1 MLINGKTN
9 GSNGFH
15 KMEFASEEDL
25 KARLETGDLLET
37 PDQMSEEYIKG
48 LKRIL
53 TVSAD
58 TELISAPSYTRAAQH
73 APTINAFVS
82 AMAIVQDELG
92 HANIAYRLLEDLG
105 FDKEELLYGREPHQF
120 KHPYA
125 FDVPLDSWVEL
136 VCANALYDRAGYVL
150 LGDIYQH
157 TTFAPWKRGLVKVDR
172 EENFHLR
179 HGETWIK
186 KICESESGRAEVQQ
200 TVDWM
205 LPMVMEWFGLP
216 DDKKKHKEQLSYGI
230 KGSSNDTLRQVWLS
244 TGVSFCESVGITL
257 PVHWVPASSPP
268 EGGEVKEGYYELDYP
283 FPCEFDEDEKHWLM
297 EEGEIGWDQ
306 VMRRWKARGPANREF
321 VEQIQHGHKE
331 LEKMLEVA

>member
-1 MLINGKTN
+1 MANNGKL
-9 GSNGFH
+9 H
-15 KMEFASEEDL
+15 FASEESL
-25 KARLETGDLLET
+25 KARLEGGELVET
-37 PDQMSEEYIKG
+37 PDQMSEEYVLG

-58 TELISAPSYTRAAQH
+58 TELMSAPAYYYAATK

-82 AMAIVQDELG
+82 AMAIIQDELG

-105 FDKEELLYGREPHQF
+105 FDKEELLYERQPHEF

-150 LGDIYQH
+150 LGDVYKH

-179 HGETWIK
+179 HGETWMR
-186 KICESESGRAEVQQ
+186 KICESESGREEVQRA
-200 TVDWM
+200 VDWM
-205 LPMVMEWFGLP
+205 FPMVMEWFGLP
-216 DDKKKHKEQLSYGI
+216 DDKKKHTEQLSYGL

-244 TGVSFCESVGITL
+244 TGVPFCEEIGLKL
-257 PVHWVPASSPP
+257 PVHWTPP
-268 EGGEVKEGYYELDYP
+268 STLPLEGGGSGGKFELDYP
-283 FPCEFDEDEKHWLM
+283 FPCQFDAQEKRWLM
-297 EEGEIGWDQ
+297 AEGEIGWDQ
-306 VMRRWKARGPANREF
+306 VMKRWKARGPKNEEF
-321 VEQIQHGHKE
+321 VERIQHGHKE
-331 LEKMLEVA
+331 LQKMMNVVQ

>member
-1 MLINGKTN
+1 MSTDGLNG
-9 GSNGFH
+9 NGFN
-15 KMEFASEEDL
+15 KMQFASEEEL
-25 KARLETGDLLET
+25 KRRIEAGDLIET
-37 PDQMSEEYIKG
+37 PDQMSEEYIRG

-58 TELISAPSYTRAAQH
+58 TELISAPSYARAAKH

-82 AMAIVQDELG
+82 AMAIIQDELG

-105 FDKEELLYGREPHQF
+105 FDKEELLYGRRPHEF

-150 LGDIYQH
+150 LGDIYKH

-179 HGETWIK
+179 HGETWIR
-186 KICESESGRAEVQQ
+186 KICESESGRMEVQDA
-200 TVDWM
+200 VDWM
-205 LPMVMEWFGLP
+205 FPMVMEWFGLP
-216 DDKKKHKEQLSYGI
+216 DEKKKHTEQLSYGI

-244 TGVSFCESVGITL
+244 TGVAFCESVGLKL
-257 PVHWVPASSPP
+257 PVHRNEATQKYDL
-268 EGGEVKEGYYELDYP
+268 EYP
-283 FPCEFDEDEKHWLM
+283 FPCQFDEAEKRWLM
-297 EEGEIGWDQ
+297 AEGEIGWDQ
-306 VMRRWKARGPANREF
+306 VLKRWKSRGPSNKEF
-321 VEQIQHGHKE
+321 VETIQHGHKE
-331 LEKMLEVA
+331 LEKIMEVA